1 MTSPAAPG
9 SRAILSF
16 SPASVRVNRMNYRFR
31 RSVRIVGVRLDIF
44 TKQPVPRAERRTPD
58 NGSTFI
64 VEVIAVLA
72 VLIAILL
79 VSFR

>member
-1 MTSPAAPG
+1 MS
-9 SRAILSF
+9 
-16 SPASVRVNRMNYRFR
+16 YRFR

-44 TKQPVPRAERRTPD
+44 TKQRVPRAERRPPD

-64 VEVIAVLA
+64 VELIAVLA
-72 VLIAILL
+72 VVIAILL